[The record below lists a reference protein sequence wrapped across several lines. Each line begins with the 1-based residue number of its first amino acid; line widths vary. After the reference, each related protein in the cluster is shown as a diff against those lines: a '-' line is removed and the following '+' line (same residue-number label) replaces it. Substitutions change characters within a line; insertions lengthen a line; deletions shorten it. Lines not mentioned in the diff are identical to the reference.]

1 MGQKDRGVLDSRF
14 CNNVIHVLV
23 CEPINM
29 FVFFCCCV
37 LFSVQALALFC
48 LIFFFSKNFIK
59 INIYYEDL
67 NYELIA
73 EKPEIEVSEC
83 IYFYLR

>member
-1 MGQKDRGVLDSRF
+1 
-14 CNNVIHVLV
+14 
-23 CEPINM
+23 M
-29 FVFFCCCV
+29 FYTY
-37 LFSVQALALFC
+37 LEALICILHRD
-48 LIFFFSKNFIK
+48 INFIK